1 MVALCL
7 TSASASQLS
16 PPPSHPAQSLQL
28 LPRSS
33 RAFQTGYLGPNL
45 AWSLLS
51 EARKHFHPLEEHR
64 GNSKRGQVTPDQ
76 LMNTIHTVHCC
87 SGL

>member
-7 TSASASQLS
+7 ISASQLS
-16 PPPSHPAQSLQL
+16 PPPSQPAQSLQL

-64 GNSKRGQVTPDQ
+64 GNSKRGHVTPDQ
-76 LMNTIHTVHCC
+76 LTNAIHTVHCC